1 MPVFAEQFEKTK
13 KIFPEI
19 IPVSSRG
26 QFIYA
31 IAAKMKGIV
40 GQGDKRRIEY
50 QLFIDLSNYPAHI
63 PDVFITNMPDNLI
76 RHINVYHPKGCAK
89 LNGYFPYIC
98 LGNLKDA
105 LQKYRHLSAFL
116 QGVKRILN
124 NENYNDP
131 ARGSPQML
139 QRAADRLRQSFI

>member
-1 MPVFAEQFEKTK
+1 MPVFVEQFEKTK
-13 KIFPEI
+13 KIFPDI
-19 IPVSSRG
+19 IPVSARG

-31 IAAKMKGIV
+31 FAAKMDGIV
-40 GQGDKRRIEY
+40 GQGDNRRIEY
-50 QLFIDLSNYPAHI
+50 QLFIDLSNYPGHI
-63 PDVFITNMPDNLI
+63 PDVFITNLPDSRI
-76 RHINVYHPKGCAK
+76 KHINVYHPKGCAK

-124 NENYNDP
+124 NENHNSP
-131 ARGSPQML
+131 ARGSDQIL
-139 QRAADRLRQSFI
+139 QRVRDRLRQRFV